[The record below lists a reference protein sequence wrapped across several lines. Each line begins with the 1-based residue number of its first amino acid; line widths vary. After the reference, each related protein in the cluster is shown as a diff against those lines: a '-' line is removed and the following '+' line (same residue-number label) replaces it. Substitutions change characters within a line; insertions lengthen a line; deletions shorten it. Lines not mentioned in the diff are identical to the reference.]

1 MTGIYS
7 SVTFLS
13 NLTKSIEPVFE
24 LSNSLN
30 LSFIF
35 IGNQYNVSLLH
46 PTFLSNK
53 KLTGNIDM
61 HTHTHK
67 KKICMDSKTCWMP
80 LHSELIYYI
89 DKTMLFPSTWA
100 RMEAERRVRFSGSY
114 INSCS
119 ERQQSS
125 SAVLVTD
132 LLHMNYSL

>member
-61 HTHTHK
+61 HTHTHTK
-67 KKICMDSKTCWMP
+67 KYVWTVKLVGCPCI
-80 LHSELIYYI
+80 L
-89 DKTMLFPSTWA
+89 
-100 RMEAERRVRFSGSY
+100 
-114 INSCS
+114 NSFTILT
-119 ERQQSS
+119 RQCYF
-125 SAVLVTD
+125 
-132 LLHMNYSL
+132 LLHGQGWRLRGGSDSLEVTSTPALRDNSLLRQFWSQIYFI